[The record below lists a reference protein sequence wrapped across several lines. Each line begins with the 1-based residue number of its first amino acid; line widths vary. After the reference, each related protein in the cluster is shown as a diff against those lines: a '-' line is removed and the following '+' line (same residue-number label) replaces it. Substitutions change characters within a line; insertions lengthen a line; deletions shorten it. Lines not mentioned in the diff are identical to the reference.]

1 VCPQLNLAFSL
12 EEAPTFG
19 RGSSLTT
26 PIGMNIMANHGDQE
40 ADQPE
45 VMVVDDNPT
54 SLNILTEIL
63 GFDGYRVRPSS
74 SGLLA
79 LKSVTER
86 MPDMILLDVR
96 MPDIDGY
103 EVCRRLKSDERSRNI
118 PVIFISALG
127 ETTEK
132 VEGFRVGGVDY
143 ITKPFGVEEVLARV
157 KTHLTLRNMRK
168 ELEAQ
173 NEQLQQEVTERK
185 QAEGALRESEAKYRV
200 LIDNLPSI
208 VYRGYADWSVD
219 FMDRKVELI
228 IGYPADEF
236 NSRQRKW
243 SDIMIEEDI
252 ESAGII
258 FKEALKTNKSYVR
271 EYRIRNKAGE
281 ILWIQERGH
290 IVCDTE
296 GKIEYVSGVCFD
308 ITERKHLEK
317 AVMQREKLNTLGAI
331 AAEVAHEIRNP
342 LVSLGGFA
350 RRLLK
355 KFPDVPECSIIL
367 HECKRLEEIL
377 SRIRN
382 YLRPVE
388 AHYRECL
395 VNDVINDCVALLSPE
410 MAQRKITCRLDLD
423 PKLPVV
429 YADPQILTQTIINL
443 LLNGVEAMDKGGI
456 LDIKSS
462 ESDHDLH
469 IEFRNPAQTSA
480 VKNPDLL
487 FMPFAE
493 GGESIGLPLCYR
505 MLRNMGGLLLFS
517 SEKDYMVFRVSLPKT
532 VKPPHLL

>member
-1 VCPQLNLAFSL
+1 M
-12 EEAPTFG
+12 T
-19 RGSSLTT
+19 
-26 PIGMNIMANHGDQE
+26 NHEDQE
-40 ADQPE
+40 AVQPE
-45 VMVVDDNPT
+45 VMVVDDNPIG
-54 SLNILTEIL
+54 LNLLTDIL
-63 GFDGYRVRPSS
+63 GRDGYRVRPCS
-74 SGLLA
+74 SGHLA
-79 LKSVTER
+79 LQSVEER
-86 MPDMILLDVR
+86 IPDMILLDVR
-96 MPDIDGY
+96 MPDMDGY
-103 EVCRRLKSDERSRNI
+103 EVCRRLKSDKRSRKI

-132 VEGFRVGGVDY
+132 VEGFKVGGVDY
-143 ITKPFGVEEVLARV
+143 ITKPYGIEEVLARV
-157 KTHLTLRNMRK
+157 RTHLTLRNMRK

-173 NEQLQQEVTERK
+173 NEKLQQEVTERK
-185 QAEGALRESEAKYRV
+185 QAEGALRESEAKYRL

-219 FMDRKVELI
+219 FMDKKVELI

-236 NSRQRKW
+236 NSRLKKW

-252 ESAGII
+252 ESAGLI

-271 EYRIRNKAGE
+271 EYRIRNKAGK
-281 ILWIQERGH
+281 ILWIQERGR

-308 ITERKHLEK
+308 ITNRKHLEK

-355 KFPDVPECSIIL
+355 KHPDVPECSIIL
-367 HECKRLEEIL
+367 QECKRLEEIV
-377 SRIRN
+377 SRIEN

-388 AHYRECL
+388 PHYRECFI
-395 VNDVINDCVALLSPE
+395 NDVISDCVALLSPE

-423 PKLPVV
+423 PDLSVV
-429 YADPQILTQTIINL
+429 NADPQILTQIMINL
-443 LLNGVEAMDKGGI
+443 ILNGAEAMNKGGI
-456 LDIKSS
+456 LDIKSY
-462 ESDHDLH
+462 ESDYDLH
-469 IEFRNPAQTSA
+469 IEFRHTAQGST
-480 VKNPDLL
+480 VKDPDLL

-505 MLRNMGGLLLFS
+505 MLKNMGGLLLFT
-517 SEKDYMVFRVSLPKT
+517 SEKGYMVFSVSLPKT
-532 VKPPHLL
+532 VKPVPEMNGEAAKS

>member
-1 VCPQLNLAFSL
+1 MTNS
-12 EEAPTFG
+12 E
-19 RGSSLTT
+19 
-26 PIGMNIMANHGDQE
+26 DQG
-40 ADQPE
+40 AVQPE
-45 VMVVDDNPT
+45 IMVVDDNPI
-54 SLNILTEIL
+54 SLNLLSEIL
-63 GFDGYRVRPSS
+63 GYNGYRVRPCS

-79 LKSVTER
+79 LKSVAER
-86 MPDMILLDVR
+86 MPDMILLDVK

-103 EVCRRLKSDERSRNI
+103 EVCRRLKSDERGRKI
-118 PVIFISALG
+118 PVIFISGLG
-127 ETTEK
+127 ETTEI

-157 KTHLTLRNMRK
+157 RTHLSLGNMRK

-185 QAEGALRESEAKYRV
+185 QAESALRESEAKYRV

-236 NSRQRKW
+236 NSRIKKW
-243 SDIMIEEDI
+243 SDIMIQEDI

-271 EYRIRNKAGE
+271 EYRIRNRAGE
-281 ILWIQERGH
+281 ILWIQERGR
-290 IVCDTE
+290 IVCDKQ
-296 GKIEYVSGVCFD
+296 GKINYVSGVCFD

-355 KFPDVPECSIIL
+355 KHPDVPECKIIL
-367 HECKRLEEIL
+367 QECKRLEEIV
-377 SRIRN
+377 SRIKN

-388 AHYRECL
+388 PHYRECL
-395 VNDVINDCVALLSPE
+395 VNDIINDCVALLSPE
-410 MAQRKITCRLDLD
+410 MTQREITCRLDLD
-423 PKLPVV
+423 PTLPII
-429 YADPQILTQTIINL
+429 YADPQILAQIFINL
-443 LLNGVEAMDKGGI
+443 LLNGAEAMDKGGI
-456 LDIKSS
+456 LDIKSFGN
-462 ESDHDLH
+462 DHDLH
-469 IEFRNPAQTSA
+469 IEFRNPAQSSA

-505 MLRNMGGLLLFS
+505 MLRNMGGLLLFTQ
-517 SEKDYMVFRVSLPKT
+517 EKDYMVFRVSLPKT
-532 VKPPHLL
+532 VKPIQKVTGEAVKS

>member
-1 VCPQLNLAFSL
+1 
-12 EEAPTFG
+12 
-19 RGSSLTT
+19 
-26 PIGMNIMANHGDQE
+26 MNIMKNHVDQE
-40 ADQPE
+40 AIQPE
-45 VMVVDDNPT
+45 IMVIDDNPI
-54 SLNILTEIL
+54 SLNLLTEIL
-63 GFDGYRVRPSS
+63 GYDGYRVRSCS
-74 SGLLA
+74 SGTLA
-79 LKSVTER
+79 LESVVEKV
-86 MPDMILLDVR
+86 PDMILLDVK

-103 EVCRRLKSDERSRNI
+103 EVCRRLKSDERSREI

-143 ITKPFGVEEVLARV
+143 ITKPYGVEEVLARV
-157 KTHLTLRNMRK
+157 RTHLTLRNMRK

-185 QAEGALRESEAKYRV
+185 QVEDALRESEAKYRV

-236 NSRQRKW
+236 NSRLKKW
-243 SDIMIEEDI
+243 SDIMMEEDI
-252 ESAGII
+252 ERARIV

-271 EYRIRNKAGE
+271 EYRIRNRTGE
-281 ILWIQERGH
+281 ILWIQERGR

-308 ITERKHLEK
+308 ITERKRLEK
-317 AVMQREKLNTLGAI
+317 AIMQREKLNTLGAI

-355 KFPDVPECSIIL
+355 NYPDVPECSVIL
-367 HECKRLEEIL
+367 DECKRLEEIL
-377 SRIRN
+377 SRITN

-388 AHYRECL
+388 PHYRECL
-395 VNDVINDCVALLSPE
+395 VNDVVNDCVALLSPE
-410 MAQRKITCRLDLD
+410 MAQRNITCRLDLD
-423 PKLPVV
+423 PKLPVI
-429 YADPQILTQTIINL
+429 YADPQILTQIIINL
-443 LLNGVEAMDKGGI
+443 LLNGAEAMDKGGN

-462 ESDHDLH
+462 ESDHNLH
-469 IEFRNPAQTSA
+469 IEFRNPTQTSA

-505 MLRNMGGLLLFS
+505 MLKNMGGLLLFT
-517 SEKDYMVFRVSLPKT
+517 SEKDYTVFSVSLPKT
-532 VKPPHLL
+532 FKPVPEMNGEAVKS